1 MKKSTIT
8 NQWLYSF
15 LLLIMAMV
23 VPRQAYAGAHFNTA
37 KLQQP
42 FRLSAPAVLKSA
54 PDFAPLWANA
64 PVKRAL

>member
-23 VPRQAYAGAHFNTA
+23 VPRQAY
-37 KLQQP
+37 
-42 FRLSAPAVLKSA
+42 RLLLT
-54 PDFAPLWANA
+54 PLSS
-64 PVKRAL
+64 PHSG